1 MRNKVFIIS
10 VALFAALFAFAQELT
25 VATYNIRLYSRSD
38 AENGNGWEKRRQSVI
53 DLIRFNDFDIFGS
66 QEVVHNQLEDML
78 KGLSEYA
85 CIGVG
90 RTDGKTKGE
99 YSPVFYKKEKF
110 KLLES
115 GYFWLSETPEKA
127 GSFGWDAA
135 CERICTYGYFE
146 EIKTGFKFWFF
157 TTHFDHVGVV
167 ARRESARMLLSKV
180 KDICKNEHVIV
191 TGDFN
196 VNQFN
201 ESYLLLANS
210 GILSDSYEKSPVKL
224 APNGTF
230 NGWNVNQY
238 RNERIDH
245 IFVSNDFKVKRYGIL
260 TNLYW
265 DENDSV
271 ARLPSDHFPVK
282 AVLGYVKENKNK

>member
-1 MRNKVFIIS
+1 MKNTLLVITF
-10 VALFAALFAFAQELT
+10 VLFACFTGFAQKLT
-25 VATYNIRLYSRSD
+25 VATYNIRLYNQGD
-38 AENGNGWEKRRQSVI
+38 TKNGNGWEKRRQAVI

-66 QEVVHNQLEDML
+66 QEVFHNQLEDML
-78 KGLSEYA
+78 KGLPEYA

-99 YSPVFYKKEKF
+99 YSPVFYKKDKF
-110 KLLES
+110 KLLKS
-115 GYFWLSETPEKA
+115 GYFWLSETPETA

-146 EIKTGFKFWFF
+146 EIKTGFKLWFF

-167 ARRESARMLLSKV
+167 ARRESAKMILSRV
-180 KDICKNEHVIV
+180 KEVCGNKPVIV

-210 GILSDSYEKSPVKL
+210 GILSDSYVKAPIKL
-224 APNGTF
+224 EPNGTF
-230 NGWNVNQY
+230 NGWNVN
-238 RNERIDH
+238 RFHSERIDH
-245 IFVSNDFKVKRYGIL
+245 IFISNDFQVERYGIL

-265 DENDSV
+265 AENDSI

-282 AVLGYVKENKNK
+282 AVINYGKKKNK